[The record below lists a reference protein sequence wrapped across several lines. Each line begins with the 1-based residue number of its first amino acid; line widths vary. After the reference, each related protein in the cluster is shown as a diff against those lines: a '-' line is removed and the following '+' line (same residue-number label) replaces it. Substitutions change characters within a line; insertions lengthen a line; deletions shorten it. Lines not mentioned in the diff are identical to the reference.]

1 MENNVNSEI
10 FENNGNVN
18 ISDEVIGT
26 LATLA
31 AKEVKGVF
39 GMAGSGIG
47 FAELLGKKNLSKGVK
62 ITREENSVAL
72 DVSVVV
78 EYGAKIPEVA
88 EEVQD
93 KVKGEVELM
102 TGLTVSAVN
111 VLVDGVNVPLT
122 EDKETAK
129 EVAEAAEDKAEE

>member
-39 GMAGSGIG
+39 GMAGGGIG
-47 FAELLGKKNLSKGVK
+47 FAELLGKKNLAKGVK
-62 ITREENSVAL
+62 ITKEETAVAL
-72 DVSVVV
+72 DVSIVV

-122 EDKETAK
+122 EEP
-129 EVAEAAEDKAEE
+129 EVAEVAEEATEE

>member
-39 GMAGSGIG
+39 GMAGGGIG

-62 ITREENSVAL
+62 NTREENSVNL
-72 DVSVVV
+72 DVSVIV

-122 EDKETAK
+122 EEKEAAEEAI
-129 EVAEAAEDKAEE
+129 EVAEEATEE

>member
-39 GMAGSGIG
+39 GMAGGGIG
-47 FAELLGKKNLSKGVK
+47 FAELLGKKNLAKGVK
-62 ITREENSVAL
+62 ITKEETAVAL
-72 DVSVVV
+72 DVSIVV

-122 EDKETAK
+122 EEP
-129 EVAEAAEDKAEE
+129 EVAEVAEVATEE